1 MEQVTII
8 DRPCGSGKTTEI
20 ISSFK
25 SDQKY
30 LVIVPFLDEIERLI
44 EGTRHYCKFSQPITK
59 NSNETK
65 KNHLIDLVLCGEN
78 IVTTH
83 KMFESLVDIA
93 RLGLLDD
100 YHLIIDEVPETLSVS
115 ESLSKKSLK
124 DIYIDGGYLVVE
136 EDGKVTPS
144 HKWHVDNED
153 VSDTLSQK
161 LYRQACGGCLFLVD
175 ESFFLWAMPKEL
187 LCAGVSTTIYTY
199 KSNGSVLCKYL
210 EKEKIPYKVIWSL
223 KQEED
228 FILKAQELITFGRL
242 PVGFKK
248 IPFSY
253 SKQRKGLLNTTYRNR
268 VRMNL
273 KNLRQRELKDV
284 DANNIMIACAK
295 SAWDDTDK
303 YGGFK
308 KGSRLAS
315 TLWVANTTRGTN
327 KYAHCSHAI
336 YLYDQNLNPAQMR
349 WLGVDNHREFNDAY
363 ALTEFIQWLYRSRIR
378 KGEPITVFIP
388 SERMERIF
396 RTWLFSVEDYS
407 SAAA

>member
-20 ISSFK
+20 ISSFETDK
-25 SDQKY
+25 KY

-44 EGTRHYCKFSQPITK
+44 EGTRGYCEFRQPLTD

-65 KNHLIDLVLCGEN
+65 KHHLMELVLCGEN

-93 RLGLLDD
+93 RMGLLDD

-115 ESLSKKSLK
+115 GRLSKKSLK
-124 DIYIDGGYLVVE
+124 DIYIEGGYIEVG

-144 HKWHVDNED
+144 DKWHQDNED

-187 LCAGVSTTIYTY
+187 LCAGESTTIYTY
-199 KSNGSVLCKYL
+199 KSDGSVLCKYL
-210 EKEKIPYKVIWSL
+210 EKERIPYKVIRS
-223 KQEED
+223 QEHEEN

-242 PVGFKK
+242 PIGFKK

-253 SKQRKGLLNTTYRNR
+253 SKQITGLTKTEYRKR

-273 KNLRQRELKDV
+273 KNLRQRELQDIE
-284 DANNIMIACAK
+284 ANDIMITCAK
-295 SAWDDTDK
+295 SAWEVT
-303 YGGFK
+303 FPL
-308 KGSRLAS
+308 S
-315 TLWVANTTRGTN
+315 
-327 KYAHCSHAI
+327 
-336 YLYDQNLNPAQMR
+336 
-349 WLGVDNHREFNDAY
+349 
-363 ALTEFIQWLYRSRIR
+363 
-378 KGEPITVFIP
+378 
-388 SERMERIF
+388 
-396 RTWLFSVEDYS
+396 
-407 SAAA
+407 

>member
-1 MEQVTII
+1 MEYITIF

-20 ISSFK
+20 ISSFETDK
-25 SDQKY
+25 KY
-30 LVIVPFLDEIERLI
+30 LVIVPYLDEIERLI
-44 EGTRHYCKFSQPITK
+44 EATKDYCEFRQPLTNK
-59 NSNETK
+59 SNETK
-65 KNHLIDLVLCGEN
+65 KQHLKELVLCGDN

-93 RLGLLDD
+93 RMGLLDD
-100 YHLIIDEVPETLSVS
+100 YHLIIDEVPETLFVS
-115 ESLSKKSLK
+115 GRLSKKSLK
-124 DIYIDGGYLVVE
+124 DIYIDGGYIEVG

-144 HKWHVDNED
+144 DKWHLDHED

-161 LYRQACGGCLFLVD
+161 LYRQACGGCLFLVN

-187 LCAGVSTTIYTY
+187 LCAGATTTIYTY

-210 EKEKIPYKVIWSL
+210 EKEKIPYKVIWSQ

-248 IPFSY
+248 ISFSY
-253 SKQRKGLLNTTYRNR
+253 SQQEAGLTSAKYRNR
-268 VRMNL
+268 VSMNL
-273 KNLRQRELKDV
+273 KNLRQRELQDIE
-284 DANNIMIACAK
+284 ANYIMLTCIK
-295 SAWDDTDK
+295 SAWEETNK
-303 YGGFK
+303 HGGFK
-308 KGSRLAS
+308 RGSRLAS
-315 TLWVANTTRGTN
+315 ALWVANTTRGTN

-336 YLYDQNLNPAQMR
+336 YLYDQNLNPAQIR
-349 WLGVDNHREFNDAY
+349 WLGVDNQKDFNDAY

-378 KGEPITVFIP
+378 KGLPITVFIP

-396 RTWLFSVEDYS
+396 KTWLYSFEDYS
-407 SAAA
+407 AAA